1 MNLKLSSNSF
11 CFIWANLLCLV
22 ISQQTV
28 FGQFTLGGRVIEK
41 NGKKALVA
49 ASMVLKPL
57 TAPGGGM
64 YAAQTDSK
72 GSYRLEAIRQGAY
85 RLECSFTGYVRL
97 TRVVY
102 IHSDTSI
109 DLALSQSTLL
119 TEELNVRATRA
130 ADRSGTVFTLVG
142 KDKIDKENLGRDLP
156 YLLESVPSAIASSD
170 GGVGVGYTA
179 LRLRGADPTSIN
191 VTLNGIPYNDAESLG
206 TYFVDVPDLASS
218 IESIQVQRGAGT
230 STNGAGAFG
239 ASLNIQT
246 ESPRGIPFV
255 SLATSA
261 GSFGTFKTTLKAGT
275 GLLKKGWAFE
285 GRLSRISTN
294 GYIERAFARLSSGFF
309 SGAHYGKRDVL
320 RLNVFSGKE
329 KTYQAWTGVPEDTLP
344 HHRRYNYFTYPNQTD
359 NYVQTHY
366 QALYS
371 VSPNERLALNGALHL
386 THGKGYFEEYESKA
400 APADY
405 GLPGLDTTNLVRR
418 QWLDNSFEGIT
429 WSALFHPKAAEYT
442 LGGAFSDYRG
452 LHFGEIISTAAYVG
466 VPSHYRYYNNT
477 GIKSDFNGYAKGSWS
492 LGTLRLSA
500 DLQYR
505 SVRYRFFGLDEF
517 RKDIAQVRNLNFF
530 NPKFG
535 ADLRLSAAS
544 SLYLSTSVAS
554 KEPNRDDYV
563 QALRGQTPKPEKLI
577 DLEAGFRKRDSIFSY
592 SAGFYYMYYVDQLV
606 LTGKLNDVGNPV
618 RTNVDNS
625 YRMGLELEFSVRPAK
640 ILSWT
645 GNLCLSRNRIASF
658 DEVLYDGSGVVS
670 VINHRNTPIAFSPS
684 VTAYST
690 ISYRLPA
697 KLQLD
702 IVDHYIGK
710 RYLDDTGNETRK
722 LHPYQLT
729 DLRLRRTF
737 TSRTLKEFSFSIA
750 LNNITGV
757 TYESAGASYPFIA
770 GGRAVNSNYYFP
782 QAGINFLAGINVR
795 F

>member
-1 MNLKLSSNSF
+1 MKLKLFVNSF
-11 CFIWANLLCLV
+11 RLICASLVCLV
-22 ISQQTV
+22 ITQQAV
-28 FGQFTLGGRVIEK
+28 LGQFTLSGHVKEK
-41 NGKKALVA
+41 NGSRALVS
-49 ASMVLKPL
+49 ASIVLKPVI
-57 TAPGGGM
+57 PQGGGT
-64 YAAQTDSK
+64 YAGQTDSK
-72 GSYRLEAIRQGAY
+72 GSYRLTAIREGSY
-85 RLECSFTGYVRL
+85 RLECSFAGYVRFI
-97 TRVVY
+97 RVVY

-109 DLALSQSTLL
+109 DFALPQSTVL
-119 TEELNVRATRA
+119 TEEVTVRSTRA
-130 ADRSGTVFTLVG
+130 ADRSGTVFTFVG
-142 KDKIDKENLGRDLP
+142 KNKIEKENFGRDLP
-156 YLLESVPSAIASSD
+156 YLLESVPSAVASSD

-179 LRLRGADPTSIN
+179 LRVRGADPTSIN

-218 IESIQVQRGAGT
+218 VESIQVQRGAGS

-255 SLATSA
+255 SLATST

-294 GYIERAFARLSSGFF
+294 GYIERAFAHLSSGFL

-366 QALYS
+366 QAFYS
-371 VSPNERLALNGALHL
+371 ISPNERLALNGALHL

-405 GLPGLDTTNLVRR
+405 GLAGLDTTNLVRR
-418 QWLDNSFEGIT
+418 QWLDNYFEGIT
-429 WSALFHPKAAEYT
+429 WSALFHPKAAEYI

-466 VPSHYRYYNNT
+466 AASHHRYYDNT
-477 GIKSDFNGYAKGSWS
+477 GIKSDFNVYAKGSWS

-517 RKDIAQVRNLNFF
+517 RKDIAKVRNLNFF
-530 NPKFG
+530 NPKLG

-563 QALRGQTPKPEKLI
+563 QALRGPMPKPQKLI
-577 DLEAGFRKRDSIFSY
+577 DLEAGFRRRDSIFSY
-592 SAGFYYMYYVDQLV
+592 SAGFYYMYYLDQLV

-618 RTNVDNS
+618 RTNVDES

-645 GNLCLSRNRIASF
+645 GNLCLSQNRIASF
-658 DEVLYDGSGVVS
+658 DEVLYNGAGVAF

-684 VTAYST
+684 LTAYST
-690 ISYRLPA
+690 VSCRLPA
-697 KLQLD
+697 KLQLEL
-702 IVDHYIGK
+702 IDHYIGK
-710 RYLDDTGNETRK
+710 QYLDDTGNETRK
-722 LHPYQLT
+722 LHPYPLT

-737 TSRTLKEFSFSIA
+737 TSRTFKEFSFSIS
-750 LNNITGV
+750 LNNITGFK
-757 TYESAGASYPFIA
+757 YESAGASYPFIA
-770 GGRAVNSNYYFP
+770 GGRVVGSNYYFP
-782 QAGINFLAGINVR
+782 QAGINLLAGLSVR